1 MPRRPGPCEHCG
13 SPDRSRQCRYEWYL
27 PDREAW
33 RESGADRP
41 CDMDEYA
48 AETAKSNIL
57 LALLRTPVS
66 FIIVILLL
74 LAICYVVIRKP

>member
-27 PDREAW
+27 PNREEW

-48 AETAKSNIL
+48 AEVTRSNSWL
-57 LALLRTPVS
+57 GLLRRPANA
-66 FIIVILLL
+66 IIVILLL
-74 LAICYVVIRKP
+74 LAICYVVLRKH